1 MRTAAQS
8 TSIDAYHTH
17 RGTGQSAQQRT
28 RILEFI
34 KARSHNVT
42 DWSIGEI
49 AQALG
54 LQKSTVSARI
64 NELLNETK
72 ELVERPR
79 RKDRM
84 SGITIRPVGLPIA
97 GQGDLFQ

>member
-1 MRTAAQS
+1 MRTAAQL

-34 KARSHNVT
+34 KARGG

-49 AQALG
+49 AQALS

-64 NELLNETK
+64 FELLNETH
-72 ELVERPR
+72 ELIERPK
-79 RKDRM
+79 RKDRI
-84 SGITIRPVGLPIA
+84 SGVRVRPVGLPPV
-97 GQGDLFQ
+97 GQLGLFQ